1 MCPDFD
7 KRSGARSGK
16 TRSGKGSSGRGR
28 PSASDEERKDRVIQT
43 RVPKDLESTLKE
55 AAEQKRMTV
64 SHLIRNVLEDTF
76 NLVDGGAVTL
86 EDGNHL
92 VDGIVADS
100 SALVEHVTR
109 DAKRLAA
116 TARGENVGK
125 PLTPARQ
132 GGELASDLLD
142 SVDAWQDVIVNKP
155 GQCIECG
162 KALARGE
169 RAFRGLTTLAE
180 VPSVWLCGDCI
191 GRL

>member
-7 KRSGARSGK
+7 KRSGKRSDKVAR
-16 TRSGKGSSGRGR
+16 GSNGRGR

-76 NLVDGGAVTL
+76 NLVDG
-86 EDGNHL
+86 
-92 VDGIVADS
+92 IVADS

-116 TARGENVGK
+116 TARGENAGK
-125 PLTPARQ
+125 PLTPAS
-132 GGELASDLLD
+132 ELLD

-169 RAFRGLTTLAE
+169 QAFRGLTTLAE

-191 GRL
+191 GKL

>member
-43 RVPKDLESTLKE
+43 RLPKDLESTLKE

-76 NLVDGGAVTL
+76 N
-86 EDGNHL
+86 L